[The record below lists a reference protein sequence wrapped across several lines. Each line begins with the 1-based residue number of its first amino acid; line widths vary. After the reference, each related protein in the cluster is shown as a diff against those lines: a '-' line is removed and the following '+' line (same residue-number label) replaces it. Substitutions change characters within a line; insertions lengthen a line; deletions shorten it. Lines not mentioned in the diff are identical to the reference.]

1 MIKAASP
8 METFLEKKQIFFLLF
23 FFTVFYSFLFANFNQ
38 LPSEYYGGD
47 HYAHFGSALK
57 IYNTGNPFISSH
69 YYGELQHY
77 PWLTPLLLAIVA
89 KITFV
94 DIFTVAV
101 FFPVLI
107 IMCTIII
114 TYFFG
119 IQFFENKAFA
129 FLLALT
135 WAVQLVPSFHPSDFA
150 KQFMIPLL
158 AVFMMQIYSKKEKQ
172 TEPITKKKKIIAG
185 VIFGVAALQHIV
197 TFVVAAVLIVCI
209 FVLRIAEKSFC
220 WKSIQEESK
229 QFMLII
235 LIGAFC
241 AALFWAPLL
250 IKYHGQTLNDWQ
262 LYSSESV
269 LPSEEFVTALFLDLL
284 DHKNGVAAVL
294 FSVSLFII
302 VFFFA
307 IKNKDNKV
315 LVPVALFSAGLI
327 GVIHPYITYPSF
339 GISLGY
345 YRFPIVFVF
354 VKHLFLML
362 GIFYIWEEVIAK
374 KAGTYRTVVGAFCF
388 FLIIVW
394 SLFSFSSLIADF
406 KASERYDYAEA
417 DEDLIKGYHAVRMY
431 IDENKLIA
439 ENEVTLTLHPDI
451 GFFYSALTGR
461 NVMVSR
467 MTHATPFVDHNQRT
481 ADMAVILY
489 GTNRTKAA
497 ELAEHYHLKYF
508 FSEFSNIQYR
518 YTCLKNWNSTE
529 EKDVSVA
536 FYWCLQTD
544 PKYKAYM
551 KENGIETMTADV
563 RLAIGDQDVPTK
575 EVLVIK
581 PEDLKITFTEVF
593 AYENKNGTVLMKLY
607 EITSI

>member
-1 MIKAASP
+1 
-8 METFLEKKQIFFLLF
+8 METFLEKKALFFLLF
-23 FFTVFYSFLFANFNQ
+23 FFAVFYSFLFANFNQ

-69 YYGELQHY
+69 YYGEFQHY
-77 PWLTPLLLAIVA
+77 PWLTPLLIALFA
-89 KITFV
+89 KITFL
-94 DIFTVAV
+94 DIFTAAI

-107 IMCTIII
+107 ILFTIII
-114 TYFFG
+114 TYLFG

-135 WAVQLVPSFHPSDFA
+135 WAVQLVPSFHPSEFA
-150 KQFMIPLL
+150 KQLMIPLL
-158 AVFMMQIYSKKEKQ
+158 ALFMMFIYSKNEKQ
-172 TEPITKKKKIIAG
+172 TEQITGKKKIIAG

-209 FVLRIAEKSFC
+209 FVLRIAEKSFS

-229 QFMLII
+229 KFMFII
-235 LIGAFC
+235 LIGGFC

-250 IKYHGQTLNDWQ
+250 VKYQGQTLNDWQ

-269 LPSEEFVTALFLDLL
+269 LPSEEFVTAMFLDLL
-284 DHKNGVAAVL
+284 DHNNGVAAVL
-294 FSVSLFII
+294 FSVTLFLI

-327 GVIHPYITYPSF
+327 GVIHPYMTYPLF

-345 YRFPIVFVF
+345 YRFPVVFVF

-362 GIFYIWEEVIAK
+362 GIFYIWEELIAK
-374 KAGTYRTVVGAFCF
+374 KVGTHKKMVGAFCF
-388 FLIIVW
+388 FLIIGW
-394 SLFSFSSLIADF
+394 SVFSFSSLIADF

-417 DEDLIKGYHAVRMY
+417 DDDLINGYHAVRQY
-431 IDENKLIA
+431 IDKNNLVA
-439 ENEVTLTLHPDI
+439 EDEVTLTVHPDI
-451 GFFYSALTGR
+451 GFFYNALTGR

-467 MTHATPFVDHNQRT
+467 ITHATPFVDHNERT

-497 ELAEHYHLKYF
+497 ELAQYYHLKYF
-508 FSEFSNIQYR
+508 FSEFSSIQYR

-529 EKDVSVA
+529 AKDDDISVA
-536 FYWCLQTD
+536 VYWCLQTD

-581 PEDLKITFTEVF
+581 PEDLKIRFTEVF
-593 AYENKNGTVLMKLY
+593 AYENRNGTVVMKLY
-607 EITSI
+607 ELTVI